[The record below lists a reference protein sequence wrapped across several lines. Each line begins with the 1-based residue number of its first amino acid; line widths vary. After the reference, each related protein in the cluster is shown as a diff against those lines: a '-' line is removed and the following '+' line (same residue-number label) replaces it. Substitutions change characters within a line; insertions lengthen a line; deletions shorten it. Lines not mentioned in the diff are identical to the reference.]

1 MKLHY
6 STCVRGLPV
15 VALALLASCGGGYG
29 GGGGMTTY
37 PPATTP
43 PATTPPPMTT
53 PPTAT
58 SEQYIATLNGSSE
71 VPPNPSGATAN
82 ATLTV
87 DTATLSMT
95 ASITTSGIAGT
106 MAHIHEGAV
115 GVSGPIIFPLT
126 ESYAGSGMWSTTVTI
141 TEAQLAILRAGNY
154 YFNVHSA
161 GYPAGEIRG
170 QIRRP

>member
-6 STCVRGLPV
+6 STVIHGLPV
-15 VALALLASCGGGYG
+15 VALALLASCGGSDY
-29 GGGGMTTY
+29 GGGGMTNY

-43 PATTPPPMTT
+43 SQM
-53 PPTAT
+53 

-71 VPPNPSGATAN
+71 VPPNPSAATGKG
-82 ATLTV
+82 TLTV
-87 DTATLSMT
+87 DTTTRSMT

-115 GVSGPIIFPLT
+115 GVSGAIIFPLT
-126 ESYAGSGMWSTTVTI
+126 ESYVGSGIWGTTVTI
-141 TEAQLAILRAGNY
+141 SEAQLATLRAGNY
-154 YFNVHSA
+154 YFNVHSV

-170 QIRRP
+170 QIKRP

>member
-1 MKLHY
+1 M
-6 STCVRGLPV
+6 
-15 VALALLASCGGGYG
+15 
-29 GGGGMTTY
+29 
-37 PPATTP
+37 
-43 PATTPPPMTT
+43 
-53 PPTAT
+53 

-71 VPPNPSGATAN
+71 VPPNPSPATGN

-87 DTATLSMT
+87 DTTNRSMS

-115 GVSGPIIFPLT
+115 GVSGPIIFPMT
-126 ESYAGSGMWSTTVTI
+126 ESYAGSGIWGTTVTI
-141 TEAQLAILRAGNY
+141 TEAQLATLRAGNY

>member
-1 MKLHY
+1 MKRLY
-6 STCVRGLPV
+6 SICLRGLPV
-15 VALALLASCGGGYG
+15 AVLALLASCGGGYG
-29 GGGGMTTY
+29 GGGTKTY
-37 PPATTP
+37 P

-53 PPTAT
+53 PPSAT

-71 VPPNPSGATAN
+71 VPPNPSMATGN

-87 DTATLSMT
+87 DTTNRSMT

-115 GVSGPIIFPLT
+115 GVSGPIIFPLM
-126 ESYAGSGMWSTTVTI
+126 ESSYAGSGTWSITVTI
-141 TEAQLAILRAGNY
+141 TEAQLATLRAGNY
-154 YFNVHSA
+154 YFNVHSVA
-161 GYPAGEIRG
+161 YPNGEIRG